1 MARKLALTKLNASTV
16 DIINTI
22 RANASY
28 EYQSV
33 VPQITNATEIP

>member
-1 MARKLALTKLNASTV
+1 MPRRIAVNSLNASTV

-28 EYQSV
+28 EYQ
-33 VPQITNATEIP
+33 Q

>member
-1 MARKLALTKLNASTV
+1 MAHRLAVTSLNASTI

-33 VPQITNATEIP
+33 VP